1 MGELIRREV
10 TSNPLAFSGER
21 MTSDISGQIEVEHS
35 HRYLLARDFC
45 RGRDVLDV
53 AAGEGYGTA
62 LLSQV
67 ARSATGVEIDESS
80 VLVARREFSRSNLTF
95 MQGDACALQLSD
107 ASFDVVVS
115 FETLEHLSDQT
126 KFLSEI
132 TRVLRPGGLFIVSTP
147 DRNVYSPVGH
157 EPNPFHAHELTR
169 FEFSKV
175 LFDRFE
181 YVEIFAQRPIIG
193 SAILGDRSICAP
205 RVFERRGSDY
215 VEGNDDLPRAPYLV
229 GFASN
234 AVLPTLPN
242 SLYLHRSDLDTDPQE
257 RDSAERR
264 ALSLSEDVS
273 ELRRQLAEAN
283 AAIGDAEAA
292 RQRAEASRHEW
303 DAERLALAEEL
314 EAAVRRYS
322 QLEAVRDAILLDA
335 NDHKTT
341 AKRLEHNLVLRDQ
354 ELRHARLEAQRAGAS
369 LAALQPRLG
378 RAEERARKAEARMQ
392 GAADDAARA
401 DAAAAL
407 ALQQAQQAHQRE
419 DEAHRDADLHRR
431 QADLLSEEAVALR
444 ARVYA
449 LEFSTTWRVGAPLRR
464 FSGRF
469 PSMARFV
476 RRGAKVTWWG
486 VTGKL
491 PQRLRARRRLMLASM
506 SVEQTAAPSPAF
518 LPPSADAAWHEA
530 ADHSVQ
536 AERSALGDI
545 VEKCLIDNSGA
556 VALSPT
562 MIRISASARPVVSII
577 IPTYGQVAFTL
588 RCLTSISV
596 HMPHVPIEVIVMD
609 DAYPGEDRLR
619 LADEVEGIRLLRNPE
634 NIGFL
639 YSCNRAAKHAVGDY
653 LFFLNNDTEI
663 CPESLDALA
672 GVLDTQPDVGMAGSK
687 LLFPTGRLQEAG
699 GVVWVDGSAWN
710 WGRNDDPDRPEYNYR
725 REVDY
730 ISGAA
735 IMIRRSLFEELGGF
749 DPEFAPA
756 YYEDTDIA
764 FRIRAH
770 GLKVVYEPR
779 SVVIHHEGVSHG
791 TDATSGGK
799 AYQVRNAERML
810 NRWREVLSRDHF
822 PNGCNVLRA
831 RDRARHRTTILI
843 VDHYVPE
850 PDHDAGSRTMMGV
863 VTSLLDAGW
872 LIKFWPQNRLHSEIY
887 TPVLEDMGIEV
898 LDNRWPGDIRAWLDQ
913 NGEDLDHVLVS
924 RPSVAVDLLMHI
936 VVRTP
941 AKLSFYGH
949 DLHFARLAREAA
961 FTGDAGKAREAAAME
976 WFERRIWRQFDTVI
990 YLSEDE
996 AQTVRSMVPGINCHS
1011 VVPYCFESFEMRE
1024 QVARSADILFVAG
1037 FAHPP
1042 NVHAAEFLVREVLPL
1057 VHAQMPEA
1065 RLVLAGSHPSL
1076 AVRALAGDA
1085 VEVTGWVSDEKLAL
1099 LYQASRVAVVPLQ
1112 FGAGVK
1118 GKVVEALRFGLPL
1131 VTTTTGSQGLPG
1143 LDAVVPVFDD
1153 PAEIAREILALL
1165 RDDARWMA
1173 QAQAQVR
1180 YAEAHFSRGAMRE
1193 SLLRAL
1199 VEPSGAAAAPR
1210 AGFDAVLGEG

>member
-1 MGELIRREV
+1 LDPIIPRESLSYSPDRAADRDGDHSGRAPWSCEQ
-10 TSNPLAFSGER
+10 TQARLRAALAAVQPRVGSAEKR
-21 MTSDISGQIEVEHS
+21 ARLAEESAQEAAA
-35 HRYLLARDFC
+35 RAKAALARA
-45 RGRDVLDV
+45 DVDQQ
-53 AAGEGYGTA
+53 TID
-62 LLSQV
+62 LL
-67 ARSATGVEIDESS
+67 R
-80 VLVARREFSRSNLTF
+80 
-95 MQGDACALQLSD
+95 
-107 ASFDVVVS
+107 
-115 FETLEHLSDQT
+115 
-126 KFLSEI
+126 
-132 TRVLRPGGLFIVSTP
+132 
-147 DRNVYSPVGH
+147 
-157 EPNPFHAHELTR
+157 
-169 FEFSKV
+169 
-175 LFDRFE
+175 
-181 YVEIFAQRPIIG
+181 
-193 SAILGDRSICAP
+193 
-205 RVFERRGSDY
+205 
-215 VEGNDDLPRAPYLV
+215 
-229 GFASN
+229 
-234 AVLPTLPN
+234 
-242 SLYLHRSDLDTDPQE
+242 
-257 RDSAERR
+257 
-264 ALSLSEDVS
+264 
-273 ELRRQLAEAN
+273 
-283 AAIGDAEAA
+283 AEAA
-292 RQRAEASRHEW
+292 AICV
-303 DAERLALAEEL
+303 RLH
-314 EAAVRRYS
+314 
-322 QLEAVRDAILLDA
+322 AI
-335 NDHKTT
+335 
-341 AKRLEHNLVLRDQ
+341 EV
-354 ELRHARLEAQRAGAS
+354 
-369 LAALQPRLG
+369 
-378 RAEERARKAEARMQ
+378 
-392 GAADDAARA
+392 
-401 DAAAAL
+401 
-407 ALQQAQQAHQRE
+407 
-419 DEAHRDADLHRR
+419 
-431 QADLLSEEAVALR
+431 
-444 ARVYA
+444 
-449 LEFSTTWRVGAPLRR
+449 STTWRAGAPLRQFGR
-464 FSGRF
+464 RF
-469 PSMARFV
+469 PTVAGSV
-476 RRGAKVTWWG
+476 RHVMRLCWWSI
-486 VTGKL
+486 TGKL
-491 PQRLRARRRLMLASM
+491 LRRLRERREQIRAAKATLPVFAPAPAELCRPRLDGAPEPGAILSAS
-506 SVEQTAAPSPAF
+506 
-518 LPPSADAAWHEA
+518 
-530 ADHSVQ
+530 
-536 AERSALGDI
+536 
-545 VEKCLIDNSGA
+545 
-556 VALSPT
+556 VATGRP
-562 MIRISASARPVVSII
+562 SASAQATIRIPGFADPVVSVIMT
-577 IPTYGQVAFTL
+577 TYGQAEATL
-588 RCLTSISV
+588 RSLASISSNL
-596 HMPHVPIEVIVMD
+596 PCVPIEVIVMD
-609 DAYPGEDRLR
+609 DAYPGVDVTR
-619 LADEVEGIRLLRNPE
+619 LADGVEGIKLLRNPE
-634 NIGFL
+634 NLGFL
-639 YSCNRAAKHAVGDY
+639 LSRNRAAAHALGEY
-653 LFFLNNDTEI
+653 LFFLNNDSEVCLGAI
-663 CPESLDALA
+663 DALA
-672 GVLDTQPDVGMAGSK
+672 DVLDTRSDVGMVGPK
-687 LLFPTGRLQEAG
+687 LLYPDGRLQEAG
-699 GVVWVDGSAWN
+699 GIVWSDASAWN
-710 WGRNDDPDRPEYNYR
+710 WGRNDDPGRPEYNYR
-725 REVDY
+725 RDVDY

-735 IMIRRSLFEELGGF
+735 IMLRRGIFNDLGGF

-756 YYEDTDIA
+756 YYEDTDLA
-764 FRIRAH
+764 FRIRAQD
-770 GLKVVYEPR
+770 LRVIYEPR
-779 SVVIHHEGVSHG
+779 SVVIHYEGAPHE
-791 TDATSGGK
+791 TDAATGGK

-810 NRWREVLSRDHF
+810 NRWQDVLARDHF
-822 PNGCNVLRA
+822 PNGVSLLRA

-850 PDHDAGSRTMMGV
+850 PDRDAGSRTIMGV
-863 VTSLLDAGW
+863 LVSLLDAGW
-872 LIKFWPQNRLHSEIY
+872 VVKFWPQNRLHSEIY